1 MSRRDERG
9 QAVTLN
15 YTIGLGIAAILVT
28 GLLIAGGDFVDNQR
42 ERVAETEL
50 RVVGQQVAADVEAA
64 DRLANSTEQQ
74 GRVEVTRRLPP
85 DVTGSSYSVEL
96 VEQPDPYLELRTDS
110 PEVEVRIE
118 FTNQTDVTQSQVSGG
133 NVVVNYTANQRIRIE
148 SGDEP

>member
-9 QAVTLN
+9 QAITLN

-28 GLLIAGGDFVDNQR
+28 GLLIAGGNFVDSQR

-74 GRVEVTRRLPP
+74 SRVEVTRRLPP

-133 NVVVNYTANQRIRIE
+133 DVVVNYTASQRLRIE